1 MSAAPYR
8 HFLDLDAIEA
18 AELRRIIDRAKEIK
32 TARAGRPKAAIDDGA
47 PLDGHVLAA
56 IFERE
61 STRTRVSFDIG
72 MRQLGGQSLVLSGS
86 EMQLGEREPV
96 SDTAE
101 VLSRYAD
108 VIMLRTLRHES
119 LLELAEHAS
128 VPVVNG
134 LTDKTHPCQLM
145 ADVMTIEEHRGPI
158 AGKVVAWVGDGN
170 NVAASLVHAA
180 VKFDFE
186 LRIATPPGYEIAS
199 EVIAWAGTEGG
210 SVALFGDPTD
220 AVAEADCVITDTW
233 VSMGQEGREERLEA
247 LGPFQVN
254 EALMAA
260 AKPDALFLHCLPA
273 HRGEE
278 VTPEVIDGPHS
289 VIWDEAENRLH
300 AQKAILLWCLRRD

>member
-1 MSAAPYR
+1 MSKDSYR
-8 HFLDLDAIEA
+8 NFLDLDAIEA
-18 AELRRIIDRAKEIK
+18 GELRGIIDQAKKIK

-47 PLDGHVLAA
+47 PLAGHVLAA

-72 MRQLGGQSLVLSGS
+72 MRQLGGQSLILSGD

-96 SDTAE
+96 SDSAA

-108 VIMLRTLRHES
+108 IIMLRTLHHES
-119 LLELAEHAS
+119 LLELAAHAS
-128 VPVVNG
+128 VPVING

-158 AGKVVAWVGDGN
+158 AGKVVAWTGDGN

-186 LRIATPPGYEIAS
+186 LRIATPPGYEVDA
-199 EVIAWAGTEGG
+199 EVITWAGAEGG
-210 SVALFGDPTD
+210 TIALCGDPAE
-220 AVAEADCVITDTW
+220 AVEGADCVITDTW
-233 VSMGQEGREERLEA
+233 VSMGQEGREERLKA
-247 LGPFQVN
+247 FAPFQVN
-254 EALMAA
+254 EALMELANA
-260 AKPDALFLHCLPA
+260 DALFLHCLPA

-278 VTPEVIDGPHS
+278 VSPGVIDGPSS
-289 VIWDEAENRLH
+289 VVWDEAENRLH
-300 AQKAILLWCLRRD
+300 AQKAILLWCLRRG

>member
-1 MSAAPYR
+1 MSEGSYR
-8 HFLDLDAIEA
+8 HFLDLDEIEA
-18 AELRRIIDRAKEIK
+18 GELRGIIDRAKEIK

-47 PLDGHVLAA
+47 PLEGYVLAA

-72 MRQLGGQSLVLSGS
+72 MRQLGGQSLILSGS

-96 SDTAE
+96 SDTAA
-101 VLSRYAD
+101 VMSRYAD

-119 LLELAEHAS
+119 LLELAAHAS
-128 VPVVNG
+128 VPVING

-158 AGKVVAWVGDGN
+158 AGKVIAWTGDGN

-186 LRIATPPGYEIAS
+186 LRIATPPGYEVDA
-199 EVIAWAGTEGG
+199 EVIAWAGAQGG
-210 SVALFGDPTD
+210 SVTLYGDPAD
-220 AVAEADCVITDTW
+220 AVEGADCVITDTW
-233 VSMGQEGREERLEA
+233 VSMGQEGREDRLKA
-247 LGPFQVN
+247 FAPFQVN
-254 EALMAA
+254 EALMEAA
-260 AKPDALFLHCLPA
+260 RPDALFLHCLPA

-278 VTPEVIDGPHS
+278 VTPGVIDGPHS
-289 VIWDEAENRLH
+289 VVWDEAENRLH
-300 AQKAILLWCLRRD
+300 AQKAILLWCLRRG